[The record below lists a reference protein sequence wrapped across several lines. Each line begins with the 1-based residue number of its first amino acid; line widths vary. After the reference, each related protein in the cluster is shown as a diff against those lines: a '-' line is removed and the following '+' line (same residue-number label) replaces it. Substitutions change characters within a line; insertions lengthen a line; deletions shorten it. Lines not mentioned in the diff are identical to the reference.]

1 VNFRLPEV
9 IMMMK
14 MFGNELA
21 QIPAGAQAMD
31 FGQDPYVA
39 DFSRQIRR
47 VDERDLQ
54 LWSIGLLVFVV
65 VAAGFIG
72 VVMPNLSLDFRSIQV
87 NGRFLPQLFFGF
99 IALVIL
105 FNIYAIG
112 QRRALRKTRD
122 QLLAQFIRGE
132 TAERLSLVDPL
143 TQVFNRRHLET
154 AVAQEVSR
162 AYRRGSN
169 FTFLMI
175 DVDNF
180 KTVNTR
186 FGHPVGDQILV
197 EVASL
202 LRKTVRPTDTV
213 FRYGGD
219 EFLVILS
226 ETTEENGAAVVMRV
240 TDEAGQ
246 WSKSSPFPGY
256 TMSLSCGLAS
266 FSKGATIPEVL
277 AAADGAMYRHKARA
291 TKAA

>member
-1 VNFRLPEV
+1 MLMLE
-9 IMMMK
+9 K
-14 MFGNELA
+14 FGNDLA
-21 QIPAGAQAMD
+21 RASVPAAAMEPDQDLD
-31 FGQDPYVA
+31 FNA
-39 DFSRQIRR
+39 ANFSRQIRR

-54 LWSIGLLVFVV
+54 LWSIGLLIFVV

-72 VVMPNLSLDFRSIQV
+72 VVLPNLTLDLTSIQV

-99 IALVIL
+99 IALIVL

-122 QLLAQFIRGE
+122 QLLAQFIRSE

-143 TQVFNRRHLET
+143 TQVFNRRYLET
-154 AVAQEVSR
+154 AVAREVSR
-162 AYRRGSN
+162 AHRHGAD

-180 KTVNTR
+180 KSVNTR

-197 EVASL
+197 EVARL
-202 LRKTVRPTDTV
+202 LKETFRPTDTV

-226 ETTEENGAAVVMRV
+226 ETGEVNAAAAVRRV
-240 TDEAGQ
+240 LAEAETWNQ
-246 WSKSSPFPGY
+246 SRPIEGY
-256 TMSLSCGLAS
+256 TLSLSCGVAPYV
-266 FSKGATIPEVL
+266 KGATVANAL
-277 AAADGAMYRHKARA
+277 ALADSAMYRHKARA
-291 TKAA
+291 LKAG